1 MIQQYKKHIAETHP
15 NTPSG
20 DLHREMNEFKQTMLV
35 DFIIQHEIIK
45 KFNQLKNS
53 TGNATAHHQ
62 ANGRMQE
69 K

>member
-1 MIQQYKKHIAETHP
+1 MVQQYKKHTAETHP

-20 DLHREMNEFKQTMLV
+20 NLHREMIEFERTILV

-53 TGNATAHHQ
+53 TGTATAHQ
-62 ANGRMQE
+62 
-69 K
+69 